1 MTPVMD
7 AAAVS
12 KPEPTASQRL
22 LVHCHLLEAA
32 AVRPTAADR
41 LEALLG
47 VDFARRLVAALCG
60 VRG

>member
-1 MTPVMD
+1 MD

-22 LVHCHLLEAA
+22 LEHCHLLEPGT
-32 AVRPTAADR
+32 VRPTAADR

-47 VDFARRLVAALCG
+47 VDFARRLVSALSNA
-60 VRG
+60 RG